1 MRQLLPFATC
11 CKQTRNCTNKHTR
24 KIYSPFAKRKCRVG
38 VATAKSLTQFCK
50 ATVAAVNV
58 AAVNVAAVAQS
69 IFIAFLVPHFVCIFK
84 LLICCSVCF
93 ASLCFYLCFVSSRMG
108 NCNSLSC
115 AVLACPPGRVPL
127 KCIKVS
133 VLKSE
138 GGAHNLLYLPGDDG
152 RCLHKCIDT
161 SATSASTSASSS
173 FDAASSRASSCASL

>member
-1 MRQLLPFATC
+1 M
-11 CKQTRNCTNKHTR
+11 
-24 KIYSPFAKRKCRVG
+24 G
-38 VATAKSLTQFCK
+38 VATATHLTQFCK

-58 AAVNVAAVAQS
+58 AAAQS

-115 AVLACPPGRVPL
+115 PGLSCPGLSTWPSP
-127 KCIKVS
+127 IKMHKS
-133 VLKSE
+133 FRPESE

-173 FDAASSRASSCASL
+173 SFDAASCASL